1 MENVVSAGLQSTVT
15 IEEQRQLD
23 AIENGLA
30 VADRFINKNYLLNMN
45 EQKILALSE
54 EDQHAGELRLL
65 KLNKFI
71 YDKDENINDK
81 LISVYSALENI
92 NSTAFLMVCGKRE
105 GISIYLGT
113 RLKGNGASIAKQ
125 VLEKSF
131 LGNFPGSDLENI
143 RSAGISEIMNDA
155 FGTEKKEVGEKKRNN
170 VSSVTVI
177 PSLRG
182 EGKHGF
188 VQGLEKFIDTMQ
200 GESYT
205 AILIARP
212 AEKKELEWKKRGYE
226 ELYSVLSPFMKTTLA
241 HGENY
246 SKAVS
251 KGMFKNFS
259 ASINNSIANTTGKNY
274 GQNRGISFGT
284 NKGNNIG
291 LPGMGINHG
300 KSWGESQGYSSGY
313 SWSKAVTEGSSESEG
328 SGTNYGESETAGNSR
343 TLTVEFHNKSISCI
357 GEKIDENLKRL
368 KNCEAYGLWECAA
381 YFAAEDIQTS
391 VVAANAYKA
400 LMAGDHTGVENS
412 FINVWNGDKALD
424 ILEYIRYGM
433 HPMIQTEAIGDFFPQ
448 IVTPGSYISGK
459 ELPLFMGLPQKS
471 VTGLNVSHM
480 AEFGRNIFVQKKISG
495 HKSFRVGQVFHMGKV
510 EATPVELDMKSFA
523 SHCFITGSTGCGKS
537 NTVYCLLEKFMK
549 EKIPFLVVEPAKGE
563 YKSVF
568 GSVEGINVLT
578 TNPLIGQMLKLNPF
592 RFASN
597 IHVLEH
603 LDRLIEIF
611 NNCWEMYAA
620 MPAILKDAIE
630 QIYIDKGWDL
640 LHSVYV
646 KDGPVEYPTFHD
658 LMDTLPRLIQQ
669 SGYSSE
675 TKGDYIG
682 ALVTRVNSLTNGIS
696 GQIFCDTYDLSDEFI
711 FDQNT
716 IVDLSR
722 VGSSET
728 KSLIMGLLVLKLS
741 EYRMSHAE
749 GANRELQHITVLEEA
764 HNLLKRVQPSQEG
777 SNVVQKSVEMLCSSI
792 AEMRTYGEGFII
804 VDQSPTA
811 VDSAAIKN
819 TNTKILMRLPDKEDA
834 DVAGSAVGLK
844 DEQIKELSKLQTGV
858 AVLMQNNWLEAV
870 LTQID
875 RFTESYEMMIQPD
888 SYEKLRLLNSKL
900 IIELMDQYA
909 DNCDAKT
916 VWLERE
922 PLKQIV
928 EGMDISKW
936 KKREYLL
943 QIMEFEEKVQ
953 QDASLQTF
961 CILLLHLSGA
971 EELFKNEERNLLD
984 KIQNREYI
992 YAWRDHFDNAL
1003 RSYLELPDNY
1013 MQNVIDSLILAQCIK
1028 NKTAVYEK
1036 IFEILFGEV

>member
-1 MENVVSAGLQSTVT
+1 
-15 IEEQRQLD
+15 
-23 AIENGLA
+23 
-30 VADRFINKNYLLNMN
+30 
-45 EQKILALSE
+45 
-54 EDQHAGELRLL
+54 
-65 KLNKFI
+65 
-71 YDKDENINDK
+71 
-81 LISVYSALENI
+81 
-92 NSTAFLMVCGKRE
+92 
-105 GISIYLGT
+105 
-113 RLKGNGASIAKQ
+113 
-125 VLEKSF
+125 
-131 LGNFPGSDLENI
+131 
-143 RSAGISEIMNDA
+143 
-155 FGTEKKEVGEKKRNN
+155 
-170 VSSVTVI
+170 
-177 PSLRG
+177 
-182 EGKHGF
+182 
-188 VQGLEKFIDTMQ
+188 
-200 GESYT
+200 
-205 AILIARP
+205 
-212 AEKKELEWKKRGYE
+212 
-226 ELYSVLSPFMKTTLA
+226 
-241 HGENY
+241 
-246 SKAVS
+246 
-251 KGMFKNFS
+251 
-259 ASINNSIANTTGKNY
+259 
-274 GQNRGISFGT
+274 
-284 NKGNNIG
+284 
-291 LPGMGINHG
+291 
-300 KSWGESQGYSSGY
+300 
-313 SWSKAVTEGSSESEG
+313 
-328 SGTNYGESETAGNSR
+328 
-343 TLTVEFHNKSISCI
+343 
-357 GEKIDENLKRL
+357 
-368 KNCEAYGLWECAA
+368 
-381 YFAAEDIQTS
+381 
-391 VVAANAYKA
+391 
-400 LMAGDHTGVENS
+400 MAGDHTGVENS
-412 FINVWNGDKALD
+412 FINVWNGDRALD

-433 HPMIQTEAIGDFFPQ
+433 HPMIQTEAIGDFLPQ

-844 DEQIKELSKLQTGV
+844 DEQIKELSKLPTGV

-984 KIQNREYI
+984 KIKNREYI